1 MSHTRLASR
10 RRSPRGE
17 AMTHACP
24 PSRVP
29 ALLEPLEAR
38 LLLASAIS
46 INEIAASEGLAGSAP
61 FAFRS
66 HGRQP
71 ARAEFAP
78 RRLVFPNIFR

>member
-29 ALLEPLEAR
+29 PLLEPLEPR
-38 LLLASAIS
+38 LRPASS
-46 INEIAASEGLAGSAP
+46 LPINDIAASEGLAGNAP

-71 ARAEFAP
+71 ARAEFAS
-78 RRLVFPNIFR
+78 RRLAFPNIFR